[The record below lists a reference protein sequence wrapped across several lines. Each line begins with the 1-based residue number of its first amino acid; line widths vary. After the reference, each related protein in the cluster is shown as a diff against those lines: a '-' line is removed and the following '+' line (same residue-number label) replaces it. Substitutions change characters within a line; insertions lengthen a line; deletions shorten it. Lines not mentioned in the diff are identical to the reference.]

1 MVTLV
6 YGSKTFV
13 VVNDEA
19 ASMMKRAID
28 ARESGDIDKG
38 AQLFSQA
45 VKLEVG
51 ATTPEV
57 VEVVGLACAA

>member
-1 MVTLV
+1 MVTLA

-13 VVNDEA
+13 IMDDEA
-19 ASMMKRAID
+19 AGMMKEAID
-28 ARESGDIDKG
+28 ARESGDFERG

-45 VKLEVG
+45 VTLEVG
-51 ATTPEV
+51 ATTPEA